1 MEPLYGVAKAI
12 VKPPMALWFRWS
24 IEGLERIPKEGPVI
38 LAFNHIAY
46 LDPFAAAYVVDR
58 IGRRPRFLAK
68 GELFD
73 DKRVAWLLRGAGQIE
88 VRRGTPEAPVAL
100 DHALEALHRNE
111 VIVVF
116 PEGTITDDPDLNP
129 MEAKTGASRL
139 ALQSKAPLIPC
150 AVWGTAN
157 VWPKGFAKRW
167 RPRQDLL
174 VRIGEP
180 LDLSG
185 ITDDP
190 QGWKEAGRR
199 VMEEIGV
206 LVASLRPAVPD
217 RRRPGKRAAA

>member
-1 MEPLYGVAKAI
+1 
-12 VKPPMALWFRWS
+12 
-24 IEGLERIPKEGPVI
+24 
-38 LAFNHIAY
+38 
-46 LDPFAAAYVVDR
+46 
-58 IGRRPRFLAK
+58 
-68 GELFD
+68 
-73 DKRVAWLLRGAGQIE
+73 
-88 VRRGTPEAPVAL
+88 
-100 DHALEALHRNE
+100 

-129 MEAKTGASRL
+129 MEAKTGVSRL
-139 ALQSKAPLIPC
+139 ALQSKAPVIPC

-180 LDLSG
+180 LDLTG

-190 QGWKEAGRR
+190 RGWKESGRR
-199 VMEEIGV
+199 VMEEVGI
-206 LVASLRPAVPD
+206 LLASLRPAVPD